1 VPFDRS
7 GVKRVRIERRFH
19 TRAVHIDRRKGDDDV
34 IEHVIRGIQ
43 RVYVQA
49 ADRVTR
55 QRPGS

>member
-1 VPFDRS
+1 
-7 GVKRVRIERRFH
+7 VKRVRIERRFH